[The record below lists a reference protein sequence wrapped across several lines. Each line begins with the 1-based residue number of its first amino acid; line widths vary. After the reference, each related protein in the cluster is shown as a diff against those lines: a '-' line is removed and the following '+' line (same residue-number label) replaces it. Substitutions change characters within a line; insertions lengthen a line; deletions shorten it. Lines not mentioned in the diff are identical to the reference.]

1 MKNTNFIGKEDYN
14 MITLYT
20 TNCPKCKILEEKM
33 VEKNI
38 NYDVVTSVNVMKT
51 MGFYSAPILEVD
63 GKFMKFAEANNWINE
78 QEG

>member
-1 MKNTNFIGKEDYN
+1 
-14 MITLYT
+14 
-20 TNCPKCKILEEKM
+20 M
-33 VEKNI
+33 VQKNI
-38 NYDVVTSVNVMKT
+38 NYDVVTDVNVIKK